1 MCLSTVYLLDGE
13 EEIKLAENVGGVDIR
28 GDQVV
33 MTDLLG
39 IRTAVDA
46 RVETIDLIENYII
59 LKRPAQ

>member
-13 EEIKLAENVGGVDIR
+13 EEVKLAENIGGVDIQ

-39 IRTAVDA
+39 IRTAVTA
-46 RVETIDLIENYII
+46 RVETIDLMENYII
-59 LKRPAQ
+59 LKSPAL